1 MSLVR
6 RPSGGGPGR
15 VGSADG
21 GPVLT
26 RNSSLNGLTE
36 EVIKGAT
43 QRFDVEIVFKFTW
56 VNKGLTRMSGLER
69 CINLVELN
77 LSNNQITKIEG
88 LEGLAQLRRL
98 QLCSNKL
105 TRLEPAQCFTGLT
118 RLESLALQD
127 NRLGPGLDALGLQ
140 ELGAALPGLR
150 ALYLQHLDRT
160 GSNPVCRAEGYKPAL
175 LAALPGLCNLDGER
189 SPGSLNYAELAA
201 EYDAFRTAPPARKPV
216 VLPDPAPW
224 LAGVSLELPAGGG
237 AAEAEVQ
244 QRHGKAVKSLDECE
258 MLVHV
263 LREESAR
270 FRQQLADKKTAQA

>member
-1 MSLVR
+1 MGSLPGLLEAVPHMSGLFGEAIR
-6 RPSGGGPGR
+6 GPR
-15 VGSADG
+15 MAQ
-21 GPVLT
+21 
-26 RNSSLNGLTE
+26 
-36 EVIKGAT
+36 AT

-224 LAGVSLELPAGGG
+224 LAG
-237 AAEAEVQ
+237 
-244 QRHGKAVKSLDECE
+244 AVKSLDECE

>member
-1 MSLVR
+1 MQLALAVSPDLLPH
-6 RPSGGGPGR
+6 PSPCSPALLPHPSPC
-15 VGSADG
+15 SA
-21 GPVLT
+21 
-26 RNSSLNGLTE
+26 
-36 EVIKGAT
+36 
-43 QRFDVEIVFKFTW
+43 
-56 VNKGLTRMSGLER
+56 GLTRMSGLER

-77 LSNNQITKIEG
+77 LSNNQITKWVLTRLTASGRGWYVAVGAGSSSARNLAGGDEHSSPAQSGRTAAAQLGCPSGCALHPFPPIAKAAGWLRCTPPKPQPPSSLPSLPPAPARIEG

-189 SPGSLNYAELAA
+189 
-201 EYDAFRTAPPARKPV
+201 
-216 VLPDPAPW
+216 
-224 LAGVSLELPAGGG
+224 
-237 AAEAEVQ
+237 
-244 QRHGKAVKSLDECE
+244 
-258 MLVHV
+258 
-263 LREESAR
+263 
-270 FRQQLADKKTAQA
+270 